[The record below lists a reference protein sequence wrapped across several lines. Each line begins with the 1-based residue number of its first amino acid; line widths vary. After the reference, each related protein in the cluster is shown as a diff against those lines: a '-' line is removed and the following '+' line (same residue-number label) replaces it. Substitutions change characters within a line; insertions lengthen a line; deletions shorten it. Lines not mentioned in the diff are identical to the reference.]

1 MSNPID
7 GLQFPTY
14 PKTQK
19 VSTSRTG
26 KEIIAEALANV
37 DHQSSV
43 TALTEKNWRKQYPR
57 YFKSLVEFGI
67 RNQIAPI
74 QMAQDGLIKVHNI
87 FEFYRDGQKHL
98 LKDVMSLKTTP
109 LHTIKLKG
117 ESDAAPEWSVP
128 YKGQQL
134 KGGALLAQIQTWLD
148 AGVIEPSHA
157 EALIACLEH
166 PEWFDLSDRTMVL
179 FGAASEAGPL
189 TWLAQWK
196 ANIVAVD
203 LPNSRV
209 WSKILDTIQH
219 GNATLYAPSVEALS
233 AETPVSVLKE
243 KLGANLLTQVPE
255 IAQWLVQNPHQLDLA
270 AIAYL
275 DGEKHVRVSV
285 AMDAIC
291 NMSVRK
297 KQIPV

>member
-109 LHTIKLKG
+109 ATHH
-117 ESDAAPEWSVP
+117 
-128 YKGQQL
+128 
-134 KGGALLAQIQTWLD
+134 QTQ
-148 AGVIEPSHA
+148 
-157 EALIACLEH
+157 
-166 PEWFDLSDRTMVL
+166 R
-179 FGAASEAGPL
+179 
-189 TWLAQWK
+189 
-196 ANIVAVD
+196 
-203 LPNSRV
+203 
-209 WSKILDTIQH
+209 
-219 GNATLYAPSVEALS
+219 
-233 AETPVSVLKE
+233 
-243 KLGANLLTQVPE
+243 
-255 IAQWLVQNPHQLDLA
+255 
-270 AIAYL
+270 
-275 DGEKHVRVSV
+275 
-285 AMDAIC
+285 
-291 NMSVRK
+291 
-297 KQIPV
+297 